1 MSKEV
6 PLTQA
11 RDVIPLTLKPSSFP
25 QHVVEKWRLLVDAYL
40 NSPLEADEGDLLGLD
55 IGHVLVGA
63 SGYPASEAQAFFF
76 LEGGVCDARV
86 MNFPTRSAGNCVQV
100 ERAVERSVDI
110 GFIAMLFCH
119 WDFSSRQLNTLVFR
133 DFTLIYDG
141 LTVQGARDVSSKM
154 KLIIH
159 EETNGRTPAQLKQ
172 DIELGLNGFARARD
186 GLSRVRFTVDLEAC
200 PLGT

>member
-25 QHVVEKWRLLVDAYL
+25 QHAVEKWRLLVDAYL
-40 NSPLEADEGDLLGLD
+40 ESPSEAEEGDLLGLD

-63 SGYPASEAQAFFF
+63 SGYPASEVQAFFF

-86 MNFPTRSAGNCVQV
+86 MNFPTRSAGNCVQI
-100 ERAVERSVDI
+100 ERAFEHSIDI
-110 GFIAMLFCH
+110 GLISKLFGH
-119 WDFSSRQLNTLVFR
+119 WDWSSRQLHTLVFR

-141 LTVQGARDVSSKM
+141 LTMQGARDVSSKM
-154 KLIIH
+154 RLILH
-159 EETNGRTPAQLKQ
+159 DKTSGSTPAQLKQ
-172 DIELGLNGFARARD
+172 NIELGLNGFAGARD
-186 GLSRVRFTVDLEAC
+186 GLSRVRFIVDLEA
-200 PLGT
+200 

>member
-1 MSKEV
+1 MSK
-6 PLTQA
+6 
-11 RDVIPLTLKPSSFP
+11 DVPLTLKPSSFP

-40 NSPLEADEGDLLGLD
+40 GSPSEAEEGDLLGLD
-55 IGHVLVGA
+55 IGHVLAGA
-63 SGYPASEAQAFFF
+63 SGYPASEVQAFFF

-86 MNFPTRSAGNCVQV
+86 MNFPTRSAGNCVLV

-110 GFIAMLFCH
+110 GSMFMLFCH
-119 WDFSSRQLNTLVFR
+119 VDFPSRQLNTLVFR

-172 DIELGLNGFARARD
+172 DIELGLNGFARVRD

-200 PLGT
+200 PLGA